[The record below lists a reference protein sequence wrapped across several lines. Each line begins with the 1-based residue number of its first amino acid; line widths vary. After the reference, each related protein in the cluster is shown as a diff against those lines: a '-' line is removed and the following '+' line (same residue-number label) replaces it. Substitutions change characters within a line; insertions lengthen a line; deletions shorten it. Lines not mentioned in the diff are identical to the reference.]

1 MDKISDV
8 FSIVLI
14 RQFLYYVLLV
24 NHSPMIRHHLTIGV
38 SFLSINLQTI
48 YKVISQKDNA
58 KQMSITKSQFQ

>member
-24 NHSPMIRHHLTIGV
+24 NHSPMIRQHLTIGV
-38 SFLSINLQTI
+38 SVLSINLQTI